1 MQGRG
6 QGLPLGQGQGQG
18 PPLQEEEEEEGSECQ
33 NSSSPDSWSRLP
45 LYRGTGTCL
54 QESSLSG

>member
-1 MQGRG
+1 MQGQG
-6 QGLPLGQGQGQG
+6 QGLPLREE
-18 PPLQEEEEEEGSECQ
+18 EEEEEEGSEGR
-33 NSSSPDSWSRLP
+33 NPSSPDSWSRLP